1 MKAGSSG
8 LLIVALALASSL
20 AACDTKPGTG
30 SVGESA
36 PAYATL
42 SLAGDSVSL
51 EKLRGDVVLLN
62 VWATWCEPCRQE
74 IPALEK
80 IHETYSP
87 RGLAVVGVSV
97 DAAGDEKEVADFA
110 REFRMTYALWLDP
123 DQRVNDI
130 FRLVGVP
137 STFLLD
143 REGTVVWKHLGPV
156 DPADPQLLKAI
167 QTALEAA

>member
-1 MKAGSSG
+1 MKAGPSRP
-8 LLIVALALASSL
+8 LLTALVLLTAL
-20 AACDTKPGTG
+20 AACEAKPGTG
-30 SVGESA
+30 SVGEAA
-36 PAYATL
+36 PAYATV

-51 EKLRGDVVLLN
+51 QKLRGDVVLLN
-62 VWATWCEPCRQE
+62 VWATWCEPCRRE

-80 IHETYSP
+80 IHETYAS
-87 RGLAVVGVSV
+87 RGLSVVGVSV
-97 DAAGDEKEVADFA
+97 DAAGDEKEIADFA
-110 REFRMTYALWLDP
+110 REFNMTYPLWLDP

-156 DPADPQLLKAI
+156 DPADPQLMKTLQA
-167 QTALEAA
+167 ALEGA